1 MVRHKNLVNFGQFL
15 TTILCPIV
23 VWSLSLHFNS
33 RSRIFTRRNFRISRP
48 IAGQL
53 IFKDNFRA
61 CPNSI
66 SRSKKV
72 RLQYP
77 SKNIMLIC
85 LLFGIIWWSGR
96 TQADGQIFGLVTCR
110 ARRGPFDLVRDQ
122 NNFVRPFIGLVIEP
136 KDPTKKEVLWIKY
149 DYT

>member
-23 VWSLSLHFNS
+23 VLSLSLHFNS

-53 IFKDNFRA
+53 FFKDNFRA

-66 SRSKKV
+66 SRSKKKSSSISV
-72 RLQYP
+72 QKYYAH
-77 SKNIMLIC
+77 
-85 LLFGIIWWSGR
+85 LFTFRDNLVIRSDPGGR
-96 TQADGQIFGLVTCR
+96 PEIFGFCFWLHAERV
-110 ARRGPFDLVRDQ
+110 DLVHFTWSRTKIT
-122 NNFVRPFIGLVIEP
+122 FLVHSL
-136 KDPTKKEVLWIKY
+136 VLL
-149 DYT
+149 

>member
-23 VWSLSLHFNS
+23 VLSLSLHFNS

-96 TQADGQIFGLVTCR
+96 TQADDQIFGFRFWLLAERVRIWLHPC
-110 ARRGPFDLVRDQ
+110 LVRDQ
-122 NNFVRPFIGLVIEP
+122 KNFVRQFIGLCYRTEGP
-136 KDPTKKEVLWIKY
+136 DQERSPL
-149 DYT
+149 D

>member
-23 VWSLSLHFNS
+23 VLSLSLHFNS

-66 SRSKKV
+66 SRSKKSSSISV
-72 RLQYP
+72 QKYYAH
-77 SKNIMLIC
+77 
-85 LLFGIIWWSGR
+85 LFTFRDNLVIRSDPGGR
-96 TQADGQIFGLVTCR
+96 PDLWFSLLVTCR
-110 ARRGPFDLVRDQ
+110 ARPHLTWSGTKITLFVHSLV
-122 NNFVRPFIGLVIEP
+122 L
-136 KDPTKKEVLWIKY
+136 L
-149 DYT
+149 